1 MPVTT
6 GHQKVGIM
14 KAYRRPRQYI
24 YQHCQLGH
32 VSPGLSLLV
41 SVCVLMLPML
51 GLVDEHAQL
60 TTMYHMNPINKW
72 NVHPHHMTFRQTPLV
87 LILPSLNN
95 VLPAMA
101 LLNRVV
107 RSNSGC
113 PSYTS
118 SQSDVRHI
126 LPILHLNLL
135 SGLGRRVV
143 GVVLTLLLL
152 LSGDIE
158 TNPGPVG
165 EFLCLFDVR
174 LLM

>member
-6 GHQKVGIM
+6 GHQKVRIM
-14 KAYRRPRQYI
+14 KVYRRPRQYI
-24 YQHCQLGH
+24 HHSSQCH

-41 SVCVLMLPML
+41 SVCVLMLPVL
-51 GLVDEHAQL
+51 GLVDEHAQQ
-60 TTMYHMNPINKW
+60 TTMYHVNPINQW
-72 NVHPHHMTFRQTPLV
+72 NVHSCHMTFRHTPLV
-87 LILPSLNN
+87 LILPSLDN
-95 VLPAMA
+95 VLPAVA
-101 LLNRVV
+101 LQNRVV
-107 RSNSGC
+107 WSNIGC

-126 LPILHLNLL
+126 LPIPHLNLP

-165 EFLCLFDVR
+165 KFLC
-174 LLM
+174 